1 MEESAKQLWT
11 FCLWY
16 AGISTTIT
24 AGLFGWLV
32 NLTNRI
38 GTKENLHEDL
48 IILKDDLREI
58 KVALIGSYTQKG
70 LLTKYHELEDRVTE
84 LEGRT

>member
-1 MEESAKQLWT
+1 MEESLRQLWI

-16 AGISTTIT
+16 AGISATIT

-38 GTKENLHEDL
+38 GTKENMHEDML
-48 IILKDDLREI
+48 IVKGDLREI
-58 KVALIGSYTQKG
+58 KTALIGDYNKKG
-70 LLTKYHELEDRVTE
+70 LLTKYHELEDRIAF
-84 LEGRT
+84 LEKR